1 MNDNLKYIGKRAAE
15 GAAFGAGFGI
25 ATGIFSIICGLIVK
39 NLVSC
44 GDCESCDDSEATEE
58 EA

>member
-39 NLVSC
+39 NLTSC
-44 GDCESCDDSEATEE
+44 GDCENSDCSEASGE